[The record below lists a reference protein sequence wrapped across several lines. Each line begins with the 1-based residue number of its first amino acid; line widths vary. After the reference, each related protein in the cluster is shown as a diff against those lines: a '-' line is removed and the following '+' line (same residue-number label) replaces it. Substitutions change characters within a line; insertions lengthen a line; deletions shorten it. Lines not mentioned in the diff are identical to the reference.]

1 MRNLYRDREGIC
13 VYFAFEKGEIFMET
27 IKENLNLESLFN
39 YKGNEVASLY
49 NGQLRTFIERDSC
62 VLSVKRMVVWMH
74 MSVTRIEI
82 FRFRH

>member
-39 YKGNEVASLY
+39 YKGNEVAS
-49 NGQLRTFIERDSC
+49 
-62 VLSVKRMVVWMH
+62 
-74 MSVTRIEI
+74 
-82 FRFRH
+82 